1 VAEERAVSGEAGPD
15 DGGREHGSGSEAVAS
30 ATRRLWSVDGDQG
43 AGDESDGP
51 LELDRVIHERVRL
64 GIVSALAVNGT
75 LSFTDLREILNTT
88 DGNLSAHA
96 RRLEEAGYLECTK
109 SFEGR
114 MPRTEYA
121 LTARGRRK
129 LQAYLDHM
137 EALIRAMRPQ
147 P

>member
-1 VAEERAVSGEAGPD
+1 MAEERAFSRPPSEADD
-15 DGGREHGSGSEAVAS
+15 DGLDSEAVAA
-30 ATRRLWSVDGDQG
+30 ATRRLWSVDGQG
-43 AGDESDGP
+43 DGGESDGP

-75 LSFTDLREILNTT
+75 LSFNDLKEILHAT

-96 RRLEEAGYLECTK
+96 RRLEDAGYVVCTK

-121 LTARGRRK
+121 LTARGRKK

-137 EALIRAMRPQ
+137 EALIRAMRPGS
-147 P
+147 